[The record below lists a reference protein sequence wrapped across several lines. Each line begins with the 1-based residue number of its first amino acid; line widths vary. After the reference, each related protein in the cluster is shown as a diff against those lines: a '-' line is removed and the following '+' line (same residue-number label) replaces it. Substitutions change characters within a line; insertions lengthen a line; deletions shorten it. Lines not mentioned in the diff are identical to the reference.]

1 MLRKLDLATK
11 QQQGSGFKGN
21 LLSSID
27 SGLGK
32 WERWLC
38 GRCRKNYWNSWNWLK
53 TADELQYAWL
63 MGRATRK
70 PADNIPVRGMLSPVK
85 TGSWRR

>member
-11 QQQGSGFKGN
+11 QQQGSGFKGS

-32 WERWLC
+32 
-38 GRCRKNYWNSWNWLK
+38 
-53 TADELQYAWL
+53 
-63 MGRATRK
+63 
-70 PADNIPVRGMLSPVK
+70 
-85 TGSWRR
+85 

>member
-21 LLSSID
+21 LLYSID

-38 GRCRKNYWNSWNWLK
+38 GRC
-53 TADELQYAWL
+53 
-63 MGRATRK
+63 
-70 PADNIPVRGMLSPVK
+70 
-85 TGSWRR
+85 